1 MSIQVHDGR
10 DASRPTGRPT
20 LALAALAVFVV
31 VGFAL
36 TLVGAYAV
44 AQSLGGVPATVTPE
58 FAASIVFGT
67 LAAVVAVLGT
77 RAATRRT
84 RPGA

>member
-1 MSIQVHDGR
+1 MSIQVYDGR
-10 DASRPTGRPT
+10 DSNRPTGRPT
-20 LALAALAVFVV
+20 LAIAALAVFAV

-44 AQSLGGVPATVTPE
+44 AQSFGGVPATLTPE
-58 FAASIVFGT
+58 FAASAVVGT
-67 LAAVVAVLGT
+67 VAAVAAVLGT

-84 RPGA
+84 RRRA

>member
-1 MSIQVHDGR
+1 MSIQVLDGR
-10 DASRPTGRPT
+10 NASRPTGRPT
-20 LALAALAVFVV
+20 IALAALALFVV

-44 AQSLGGVPATVTPE
+44 VQSLGGLPVTLTPE
-58 FAASIVFGT
+58 LAASVVFGT
-67 LAAVVAVLGT
+67 TAAVVAALGS

-84 RPGA
+84 RRRS